1 MSDCFAL
8 SYRLEKEIVEYQTKM
23 EEMQEM
29 MEKTKRDAKEQ
40 EQQIKDLHKQCDILR
55 FAYMKLPS

>member
-1 MSDCFAL
+1 
-8 SYRLEKEIVEYQTKM
+8 
-23 EEMQEM
+23 MQEM

-55 FAYMKLPS
+55 FAYMKYTSKC